1 MTTYKEVCSQQ
12 DKNFQARARSTLGR
26 THYLK
31 LVPLANQAFQK
42 GLKEPN
48 INKRIN
54 TAIRMANL
62 VFSEAMA
69 ARI

>member
-1 MTTYKEVCSQQ
+1 MTYKQICSRE
-12 DKNFQARARSTLGR
+12 DKNFQARARSVLGR
-26 THYLK
+26 SLYLK
-31 LVPLANQAFQK
+31 LVPLAHQAFQE

-48 INKRIN
+48 INKREN

-69 ARI
+69 AKI